1 MKLGTIEGGGTKF
14 VVGVGDENGNIFE
27 RESFPT
33 TTPEETMKKT
43 IEFFKDKGVE
53 AIGFGSFGP
62 IDPDKTSPTYGSVTT
77 TPKPGWSNHNV
88 VKDLEEAFPGVPVGF
103 DTDVNSACLGEVEF
117 GAAKGLNSALYLT
130 IGTGVGGGAVV
141 EGKRRPTSDITAIL
155 YIFNH
160 RPDIGAI
167 IHTRLITSRN
177 GSYEIDHSSRR
188 YL

>member
-62 IDPDKTSPTYGSVTT
+62 IDQIRQV
-77 TPKPGWSNHNV
+77 
-88 VKDLEEAFPGVPVGF
+88 L
-103 DTDVNSACLGEVEF
+103 LMEVSLLLLNQD
-117 GAAKGLNSALYLT
+117 GL
-130 IGTGVGGGAVV
+130 
-141 EGKRRPTSDITAIL
+141 
-155 YIFNH
+155 
-160 RPDIGAI
+160 I
-167 IHTRLITSRN
+167 IMS
-177 GSYEIDHSSRR
+177 
-188 YL
+188 

>member
-103 DTDVNSACLGEVEF
+103 DTDVNSAC
-117 GAAKGLNSALYLT
+117 
-130 IGTGVGGGAVV
+130 
-141 EGKRRPTSDITAIL
+141 
-155 YIFNH
+155 
-160 RPDIGAI
+160 
-167 IHTRLITSRN
+167 
-177 GSYEIDHSSRR
+177 
-188 YL
+188 

>member
-62 IDPDKTSPTYGSVTT
+62 IDPDKTSPTYGNVTT

-103 DTDVNSACLGEVEF
+103 DTDVNSACLGE
-117 GAAKGLNSALYLT
+117 SC
-130 IGTGVGGGAVV
+130 
-141 EGKRRPTSDITAIL
+141 
-155 YIFNH
+155 
-160 RPDIGAI
+160 
-167 IHTRLITSRN
+167 TRFTTSRN
-177 GSYEIDHSSRR
+177 GSYEIDHSPRR

>member
-88 VKDLEEAFPGVPVGF
+88 VKDLE
-103 DTDVNSACLGEVEF
+103 
-117 GAAKGLNSALYLT
+117 K
-130 IGTGVGGGAVV
+130 
-141 EGKRRPTSDITAIL
+141 
-155 YIFNH
+155 
-160 RPDIGAI
+160 
-167 IHTRLITSRN
+167 
-177 GSYEIDHSSRR
+177 HSQVF
-188 YL
+188 L

>member
-88 VKDLEEAFPGVPVGF
+88 VNDLEEAKYNI
-103 DTDVNSACLGEVEF
+103 NSIVLDR
-117 GAAKGLNSALYLT
+117 NT
-130 IGTGVGGGAVV
+130 INKKSPAVV
-141 EGKRRPTSDITAIL
+141 KKFESTD
-155 YIFNH
+155 N
-160 RPDIGAI
+160 
-167 IHTRLITSRN
+167 
-177 GSYEIDHSSRR
+177 
-188 YL
+188 